1 MLTGNGRVAI
11 LRTAAA
17 EKPVRELVSQ
27 SQTSHEI
34 AASLGCS
41 PAPVKRPLE
50 NILRKLAVRNTLG
63 SRPARP
69 C

>member
-34 AASLGCS
+34 AASLGLQSCPQLS
-41 PAPVKRPLE
+41 DAWRIFCE
-50 NILRKLAVRNTLG
+50 NWPCAIL
-63 SRPARP
+63 
-69 C
+69 